1 MKKII
6 CLFIMAIGVFGFIS
20 LVNAEE
26 SWTSIGSE
34 VNFINNLIEGE
45 DLSSNQE
52 FTDFLSK
59 YDVYYKYSKIDDTI
73 YQNYLSDVFKGT
85 DLGAEDSIMSLVP
98 TVESSEDLSSWIK
111 VSGSNLAFV
120 DLEYDETKDTGYV
133 VGVAAVDKE
142 NNSKIYVYRGV
153 FEVSSANTLV
163 DAYTTHATEYQE
175 GNSNTT
181 TTETTVATESNP
193 NTGVSDYAYILVP
206 LALIGGSILMF
217 KRRYV

>member
-34 VNFINNLIEGE
+34 VNFINNLKEGE

-142 NNSKIYVYRGV
+142 DNSKIYVYRGV

-175 GNSNTT
+175 GNSH
-181 TTETTVATESNP
+181 
-193 NTGVSDYAYILVP
+193 D
-206 LALIGGSILMF
+206 F
-217 KRRYV
+217 